1 MSYAIHMI
9 YYIYNRGCD
18 MHVLMSYA
26 IHNGQSN
33 DHDHDYDHHKMVN
46 PFSRKP

>member
-1 MSYAIHMI
+1 MHVLMSYAIHMI

-26 IHNGQSN
+26 IHMS
-33 DHDHDYDHHKMVN
+33 YIIYITVAVICM
-46 PFSRKP
+46 S